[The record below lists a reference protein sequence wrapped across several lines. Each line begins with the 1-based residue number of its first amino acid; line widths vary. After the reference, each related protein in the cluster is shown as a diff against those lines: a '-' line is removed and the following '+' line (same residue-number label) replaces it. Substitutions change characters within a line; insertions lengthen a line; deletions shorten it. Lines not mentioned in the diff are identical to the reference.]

1 MRGNEMK
8 RNMKKTTLVLALAA
22 LLGLGACSTTKK
34 LEGNI
39 AIDGS
44 STVYPVTEAVAE
56 EFNVTYPDVKV
67 SVGFSGTGGGMSKF
81 IAKEIDIADAS
92 RKIKSSEAEA
102 ATAAGIEFLEIKV
115 GFDGLSVL
123 VNPENTWV
131 TSLTVEQLQEMWKP
145 GSTIMNWS
153 DIDPTWPNEKIVFYA
168 PGVDSGTFDYF
179 TEEIVG
185 ELDAMRSDYTGSED
199 DNVLVQGIA
208 GDKYAIGFFG
218 FAYYEENKDKLKV
231 IGVDEGEG
239 AVVPSF
245 ETIAD
250 GSYSPLSRPLYIYVN
265 KASLEREE
273 VLEFV
278 TFYLENAK
286 ELVADVGY
294 VPLPDADYEASL
306 ELLK

>member
-1 MRGNEMK
+1 MK
-8 RNMKKTTLVLALAA
+8 RNMKKTTIVLALAA

-56 EFNVTYPDVKV
+56 EFNAAYPDVKV

-81 IAKEIDIADAS
+81 IAKEIDIANAS
-92 RKIKSSEAEA
+92 RKIKSTEAEA
-102 ATAAGIEFLEIKV
+102 ATAAGVEFLEIKV
-115 GFDGLSVL
+115 GFDGLSIL
-123 VNPENTWV
+123 VNPENDWV
-131 TSLTVEQLQEMWKP
+131 TSLTVEQLKEMWKP

-179 TEEIVG
+179 TEAIVG
-185 ELDAMRSDYTGSED
+185 ELDAMRADYTGSED

-218 FAYYEENKDKLKV
+218 FAYYEENADKLKLV
-231 IGVDEGEG
+231 GVNKG
-239 AVVPSF
+239 AGAILPSF
-245 ETIAD
+245 ETIAN
-250 GSYSPLSRPLYIYVN
+250 GTYAPLSRPLYIYVN

>member
-1 MRGNEMK
+1 MK
-8 RNMKKTTLVLALAA
+8 RNMKKTTIVLALAA

-56 EFNVTYPDVKV
+56 EFNAQYPDVKV

-102 ATAAGIEFLEIKV
+102 ATAAGIEYLEIKV
-115 GFDGLSVL
+115 GFDGLSIL
-123 VNPENTWV
+123 VNPENDWV
-131 TSLTVEQLQEMWKP
+131 TSLTVEQLKEMWKP

-179 TEEIVG
+179 TEAIVG

-218 FAYYEENKDKLKV
+218 FAYYEENADKLKLV
-231 IGVDEGEG
+231 GVDKGAG

-245 ETIAD
+245 ETIAN
-250 GSYSPLSRPLYIYVN
+250 GTYAPLSRPLYIYVN

>member
-1 MRGNEMK
+1 MK
-8 RNMKKTTLVLALAA
+8 RNMKKTTIVLALAA
-22 LLGLGACSTTKK
+22 LLSLGACSTTKK

-56 EFNVTYPDVKV
+56 EFNAQYPDVKV

-81 IAKEIDIADAS
+81 IAKEIDIANAS

-102 ATAAGIEFLEIKV
+102 ATAAGIEYLEIKV
-115 GFDGLSVL
+115 GFDGLSIL
-123 VNPENTWV
+123 VNPENDWV
-131 TSLTVEQLQEMWKP
+131 ASLTVEQLKEMWKP

-179 TEEIVG
+179 TEAIVG

-218 FAYYEENKDKLKV
+218 FAYYEENADKLKLV
-231 IGVDEGEG
+231 GVDKGAG

-245 ETIAD
+245 ETIAN
-250 GSYSPLSRPLYIYVN
+250 GTYAPLSRPLYIYVN

>member
-1 MRGNEMK
+1 MK

-56 EFNVTYPDVKV
+56 EFNAKYPDVKV

-102 ATAAGIEFLEIKV
+102 ATAAGIEYLEIKV

-131 TSLTVEQLQEMWKP
+131 TSLTVEQLKEMWKP

-179 TEEIVG
+179 TEAIVG

-218 FAYYEENKDKLKV
+218 FAYYEENADKLKLV
-231 IGVDEGEG
+231 GVDKGAG

-250 GSYSPLSRPLYIYVN
+250 GTYAPLSRPLYIYVN

>member
-1 MRGNEMK
+1 MK

-56 EFNVTYPDVKV
+56 EFNAVYPDVKV

-102 ATAAGIEFLEIKV
+102 ATAAGIEYLEIKV
-115 GFDGLSVL
+115 GFDGLSIL

-131 TSLTVEQLQEMWKP
+131 TSLTVEQLKEMWKP

-179 TEEIVG
+179 TEAIVG

-218 FAYYEENKDKLKV
+218 FAYYEENADKLKLV
-231 IGVDEGEG
+231 GVDKG
-239 AVVPSF
+239 AGAIVPSF

-250 GSYSPLSRPLYIYVN
+250 GSYAPLSRPLYIYVN

>member
-1 MRGNEMK
+1 MK
-8 RNMKKTTLVLALAA
+8 RNMKKTTIVLALAA

-56 EFNVTYPDVKV
+56 EFNAKYPDVKV

-102 ATAAGIEFLEIKV
+102 ATAAGIEYLEIKV
-115 GFDGLSVL
+115 GFDGLSIL

-131 TSLTVEQLQEMWKP
+131 TSLTVEQLKEMWKP

-179 TEEIVG
+179 TEAIVG

-218 FAYYEENKDKLKV
+218 FAYYEENADKLKLV
-231 IGVDEGEG
+231 GVDKGAG

-250 GSYSPLSRPLYIYVN
+250 GTYAPLSRPLYIYVN

-294 VPLPDADYEASL
+294 VPLPDADYDASL

>member
-1 MRGNEMK
+1 MK
-8 RNMKKTTLVLALAA
+8 CNMKKTTLVLALAA

-56 EFNVTYPDVKV
+56 EFNAKYPDVKV

-102 ATAAGIEFLEIKV
+102 ATAAGIEYLEIKV
-115 GFDGLSVL
+115 GFDGLSIL

-131 TSLTVEQLQEMWKP
+131 TSLTVEQLKEMWKP

-250 GSYSPLSRPLYIYVN
+250 GSYAPLSRPLYIYVN

>member
-1 MRGNEMK
+1 MK
-8 RNMKKTTLVLALAA
+8 RNMKKTTIVLALAA

-56 EFNVTYPDVKV
+56 EFNAAYPDVKV

-81 IAKEIDIADAS
+81 IAKEIDIANAS
-92 RKIKSSEAEA
+92 RKIKSTEAEA
-102 ATAAGIEFLEIKV
+102 ATAAGVEFLEIKV
-115 GFDGLSVL
+115 GFDGLSIL
-123 VNPENTWV
+123 VNPENDWV
-131 TSLTVEQLQEMWKP
+131 TSLTVEQLKEMWKP

-179 TEEIVG
+179 TEAIVG
-185 ELDAMRSDYTGSED
+185 ELDAMRADYTGSED

-218 FAYYEENKDKLKV
+218 FAYYEENADKLKLV
-231 IGVDEGEG
+231 GVDKG
-239 AVVPSF
+239 AGAILPSF
-245 ETIAD
+245 ETIAN
-250 GSYSPLSRPLYIYVN
+250 GTYAPLSRPLYIYVN

>member
-1 MRGNEMK
+1 MK

-56 EFNVTYPDVKV
+56 EFNAKYPDVKV

-92 RKIKSSEAEA
+92 RKIKSSEADA

-131 TSLTVEQLQEMWKP
+131 TSLTVEQLKEMWKP

-179 TEEIVG
+179 TEAIVG

-218 FAYYEENKDKLKV
+218 FAYYEENADKLKLV
-231 IGVDEGEG
+231 GVDKGAG

-250 GSYSPLSRPLYIYVN
+250 GTYAPLSRPLYIYVN

>member
-1 MRGNEMK
+1 MK
-8 RNMKKTTLVLALAA
+8 RNMKKTTIVLALAA

-56 EFNVTYPDVKV
+56 EFNAQYPDVKV

-81 IAKEIDIADAS
+81 IAKEIDIANAS

-102 ATAAGIEFLEIKV
+102 ATAAGIEYLEIKV
-115 GFDGLSVL
+115 GFDGLSIL
-123 VNPENTWV
+123 VNPENDWV
-131 TSLTVEQLQEMWKP
+131 TSLTVEQLKEMWKP

-179 TEEIVG
+179 TEAIVG
-185 ELDAMRSDYTGSED
+185 ELGAMRSDYSGSED

-218 FAYYEENKDKLKV
+218 FAYYEENADKLKLV
-231 IGVDEGEG
+231 GVDKGAG

-245 ETIAD
+245 ETIAN
-250 GSYSPLSRPLYIYVN
+250 GTYAPLSRPLYIYVN

>member
-8 RNMKKTTLVLALAA
+8 RNMKKTTIVLALAA

-56 EFNVTYPDVKV
+56 EFNAQYPDVKV

-81 IAKEIDIADAS
+81 IAKEIDIANAS

-102 ATAAGIEFLEIKV
+102 ATAAGIEYLEIKV
-115 GFDGLSVL
+115 GFDGLSIL
-123 VNPENTWV
+123 VNPENDWV
-131 TSLTVEQLQEMWKP
+131 ASLTVEQLKEMWKP

-179 TEEIVG
+179 TEAIVG

-218 FAYYEENKDKLKV
+218 FAYYEENADKLKLV
-231 IGVDEGEG
+231 GVDKGAG

-245 ETIAD
+245 ETIAN
-250 GSYSPLSRPLYIYVN
+250 GTYAPLSRPIYIYVN

-306 ELLK
+306 EQLK

>member
-1 MRGNEMK
+1 MK

-34 LEGNI
+34 LEGDI

-56 EFNVTYPDVKV
+56 EFNAKYPDVKV

-81 IAKEIDIADAS
+81 IAKEIDIANAS
-92 RKIKSSEAEA
+92 RKIKSTEAEA

-115 GFDGLSVL
+115 GFDGLSIL
-123 VNPENTWV
+123 VNPENDWV
-131 TSLTVEQLQEMWKP
+131 TSLTVEQLKEMWKP

-179 TEEIVG
+179 TEAIVG

-218 FAYYEENKDKLKV
+218 FAYYEENADKLKLV
-231 IGVDEGEG
+231 GVDKG
-239 AVVPSF
+239 AGAIVPSF
-245 ETIAD
+245 ETIAN
-250 GSYSPLSRPLYIYVN
+250 GSYAPLSRPLYVYVN

-273 VLEFV
+273 VLEFM

>member
-1 MRGNEMK
+1 MK
-8 RNMKKTTLVLALAA
+8 RNMKKTTIVLALAA

-56 EFNVTYPDVKV
+56 EFNAAYPDVKV

-81 IAKEIDIADAS
+81 IAKEIDIANAS
-92 RKIKSSEAEA
+92 RKIKSTEAEA
-102 ATAAGIEFLEIKV
+102 ATAAGVEFLEIKV
-115 GFDGLSVL
+115 GFDGLSIL

-131 TSLTVEQLQEMWKP
+131 TSLTVEQLKEMWKP

-179 TEEIVG
+179 TEAIVG

-218 FAYYEENKDKLKV
+218 FAYYEENADKLKLV
-231 IGVDEGEG
+231 GVDKGAG

-250 GSYSPLSRPLYIYVN
+250 GTYAPLSRPLYIYVN

>member
-8 RNMKKTTLVLALAA
+8 RNFRKTTLVLTLAA

-39 AIDGS
+39 VIDGS

-56 EFNVTYPDVKV
+56 EFNAKYPDVKV

-92 RKIKSSEAEA
+92 RKIKTSEAEA
-102 ATAAGIEFLEIKV
+102 AAKAGIEYHEIAV
-115 GFDGLSVL
+115 GYDGLSVL
-123 VNPENTWV
+123 VNPENTWAV
-131 TSLTVEQLQEMWKP
+131 NLTVAQLKEMWKP
-145 GSTIMNWS
+145 ESTIMNWS
-153 DIDPTWPNEKIVFYA
+153 DVDPSWPNEKIVFYA

-185 ELDAMRSDYTGSED
+185 KVDAMRSDYTGSED

-208 GDKYAIGFFG
+208 GDKYSIGFFG
-218 FAYYEENKDKLKV
+218 FAYYEENADKLKL
-231 IGVDEGEG
+231 IGVDNGKG
-239 AVVPSF
+239 AIKPSF
-245 ETIAD
+245 ATIAD
-250 GSYSPLSRPLYIYVN
+250 GSYAPLSRPLYIYVN
-265 KASLEREE
+265 KASLVREE
-273 VLEFV
+273 VKTFV

-286 ELVADVGY
+286 ALVTDVGY
-294 VPLPDADYEASL
+294 VPLPDADYKASL
-306 ELLK
+306 ALIK

>member
-1 MRGNEMK
+1 MK
-8 RNMKKTTLVLALAA
+8 RNMKKTTIVLALAA

-56 EFNVTYPDVKV
+56 EFNAQYPDVKV

-81 IAKEIDIADAS
+81 IAKEIDIANAS

-102 ATAAGIEFLEIKV
+102 ATAAGIEYLEIKV
-115 GFDGLSVL
+115 GFDGLSIL
-123 VNPENTWV
+123 VNPENDWV
-131 TSLTVEQLQEMWKP
+131 TSLTVEQLKEMWKP

-179 TEEIVG
+179 TEAIVG

-218 FAYYEENKDKLKV
+218 FAYYEENADKLKLV
-231 IGVDEGEG
+231 GVDKGAG

-245 ETIAD
+245 ETIAN
-250 GSYSPLSRPLYIYVN
+250 GTYAPLSRPLYIYVN

>member
-1 MRGNEMK
+1 MK

-34 LEGNI
+34 LEGSI

-56 EFNVTYPDVKV
+56 EFNATYPDVEI

-92 RKIKSSEAEA
+92 RKIKSSEADA

-123 VNPENTWV
+123 VNPENDWV
-131 TSLTVEQLQEMWKP
+131 TSMTVEQLKEMWKP
-145 GSTIMNWS
+145 GSTVMNWS

-218 FAYYEENKDKLKV
+218 YAYYEENKDKLKV

-265 KASLEREE
+265 KAALEREE

-286 ELVADVGY
+286 ELVTDVGY

>member
-1 MRGNEMK
+1 MK